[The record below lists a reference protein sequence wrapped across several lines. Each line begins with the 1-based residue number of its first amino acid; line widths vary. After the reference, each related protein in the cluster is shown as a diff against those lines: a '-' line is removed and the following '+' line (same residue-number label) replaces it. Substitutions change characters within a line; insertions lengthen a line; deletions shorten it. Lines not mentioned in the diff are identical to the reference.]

1 MMKLPLIELLSLLV
15 KDLLEGAI
23 VNSDGDD
30 DNDVDENVDGDENP
44 STVGVTVM
52 DDSGD
57 ADSWY
62 VKMTEEPPLRRLLL
76 LDSEYRY
83 LGPLMNDTVL
93 QQLVE
98 TCCLVSAVSYG
109 PLCTPSIVT
118 TTQ

>member
-52 DDSGD
+52 DD
-57 ADSWY
+57 
-62 VKMTEEPPLRRLLL
+62 
-76 LDSEYRY
+76 
-83 LGPLMNDTVL
+83 
-93 QQLVE
+93 
-98 TCCLVSAVSYG
+98 
-109 PLCTPSIVT
+109 
-118 TTQ
+118 